1 MWHDL
6 LTVFFL
12 VFLEG
17 ALSLDNAVVLAV
29 LVQPLPENLR
39 QKALTYG
46 IIGAFV
52 FRILALA
59 FLTFLIQIWWVK
71 PIAAFYLLYLAFKHF
86 TETEDQ
92 GLKDKPTHSMNF
104 WRVIIAVELTD
115 VAFSIDSIFAG
126 VGMTSKIAIVA
137 AGGMIGIVMMRFVA
151 LEVTHLIEKFPK
163 LTDTAYRLVALI
175 GIKLVLDSFDLKGLD
190 FDDVD
195 GTAFWSFWALMTVT
209 ILHGLNNLR
218 QRNRVAR

>member
-1 MWHDL
+1 
-6 LTVFFL
+6 
-12 VFLEG
+12 
-17 ALSLDNAVVLAV
+17 
-29 LVQPLPENLR
+29 
-39 QKALTYG
+39 
-46 IIGAFV
+46 
-52 FRILALA
+52 
-59 FLTFLIQIWWVK
+59 VK

-92 GLKDKPTHSMNF
+92 SLKDKPTHSMNF

-175 GIKLVLDSFDLKGLD
+175 GIKLVLDSLDLKGLD
-190 FDDVD
+190 FDDVG
-195 GTAFWSFWALMTVT
+195 GTAFWGFWALMSVT